1 MVARTQGAQLVLAA
15 VQGEVR
21 HHLGVGA
28 GDGAPGLDVGQVGG
42 LAEAFF
48 HRPAGPVLEH
58 LLKCRA
64 GELKI
69 LPPGTHPRGDVGE
82 QGVHQGFHPGR
93 HLLPAQ
99 SRAEQAHP
107 AVDVVA
113 HAAGGDD
120 ALFQVEGRHAADGEA
135 VAPVDVGHGQGGSH
149 DPRQGGD
156 VGHLLEA
163 LVFLEHREHLLGA
176 KDQPPGAHLALPGN
190 LPAVLVDLPQL
201 NHEVSG
207 QLSVASRSVLPTS

>member
-1 MVARTQGAQLVLAA
+1 MVARTQGAQLVLAP

-21 HHLGVGA
+21 DRLGVGA
-28 GDGAPGLDVGQVGG
+28 VDGAPGLDVGQVPG
-42 LAEAFF
+42 LAKAFF

-58 LLKCRA
+58 LLKGRA

-99 SRAEQAHP
+99 PRAEQAHP

-120 ALFQVEGRHAADGEA
+120 ALVQVEGRHAADGEA
-135 VAPVDVGHGQGGSH
+135 VAPVDVGHGQGGAH

-163 LVFLEHREHLLGA
+163 LVCLDRREHLFGA

-190 LPAVLVDLPQL
+190 LPAVFVDLPQL
-201 NHEVSG
+201 NHKFSG
-207 QLSVASRSVLPTS
+207 QWWFQL